1 MENDS
6 VRHIVLCSS
15 VLSLFKHPPWVYSM
29 EDKFCFVKFFNNIN
43 PVRATHLWLSLCSN
57 TLCFCMFKYVQC
69 THLFNKWTQHCA
81 RESLKC
87 SHSLL
92 WLSLSCLLWLTDDAL
107 KSETVT
113 LMVCLRQSV
122 HHTVYALIMLNTANY
137 WCMLK
142 YLVMRNHINFLP
154 KCIFVNFCHIKK
166 QTRQI

>member
-1 MENDS
+1 MSLFHGRQILFCKFFILTQSE
-6 VRHIVLCSS
+6 RHICNSPS
-15 VLSLFKHPPWVYSM
+15 VQ
-29 EDKFCFVKFFNNIN
+29 
-43 PVRATHLWLSLCSN
+43 THSVFACLNMYNVHTCLISG
-57 TLCFCMFKYVQC
+57 
-69 THLFNKWTQHCA
+69 HCA

-154 KCIFVNFCHIKK
+154 KCIFVNFCHTNK
-166 QTRQI
+166 QTRQIYT